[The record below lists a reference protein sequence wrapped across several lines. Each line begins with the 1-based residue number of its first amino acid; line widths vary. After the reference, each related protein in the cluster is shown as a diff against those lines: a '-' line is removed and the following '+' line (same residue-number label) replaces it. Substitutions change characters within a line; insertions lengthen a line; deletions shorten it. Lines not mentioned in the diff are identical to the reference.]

1 LKTTKTIIA
10 LLFLGIS
17 SDLSSQLDDLT
28 PEEIAYRDSIT
39 ELNLENESIANSQEA
54 YNRGIE
60 LFGLKKYSQAIKEF
74 KKSIDLDPSFTAAYY
89 NKGVAENE
97 SEKFSD
103 GVVTLSQLI
112 KTYPSYS
119 KPISNAA
126 DPIKA

>member
-1 LKTTKTIIA
+1 MKTTKTIIA

-74 KKSIDLDPSFTAAYY
+74 KKSIDLDPSFTAA
-89 NKGVAENE
+89 
-97 SEKFSD
+97 
-103 GVVTLSQLI
+103 
-112 KTYPSYS
+112 
-119 KPISNAA
+119 
-126 DPIKA
+126 

>member
-1 LKTTKTIIA
+1 M
-10 LLFLGIS
+10 
-17 SDLSSQLDDLT
+17 DDLT

-112 KTYPSYS
+112 KTYPSY
-119 KPISNAA
+119 
-126 DPIKA
+126 